1 MTSGYIDGGAGVA
14 LVSASGNIN
23 DSTLLGGS
31 SDDTFDLSQSLV
43 GNSRIITG
51 AGNDVVKFLGTGMA
65 NTFTGA
71 SIVGGAGNDSIEW
84 KFGVSNTNTGSAT
97 NTYFFG
103 SSGGLDT
110 LSFAT
115 KGTTGGSGE
124 YALTIA
130 IDESYGATSGFT
142 FTTST
147 SLITIASGSASIF
160 VAGMTGDRSQTNGQA
175 SHLGF
180 TLTTVSSS
188 VITDLG

>member
-1 MTSGYIDGGAGVA
+1 MPVLIQSALRGNDFRYIDAGAGVA
-14 LVSASGNIN
+14 LVSFRNIN

-84 KFGVSNTNTGSAT
+84 KFGSTNTNTGSAT

-103 SSGGLDT
+103 SGGGLDT

-115 KGTTGGSGE
+115 KGTTGALE

-130 IDESYGATSGFT
+130 VDESFE
-142 FTTST
+142 
-147 SLITIASGSASIF
+147 LQ
-160 VAGMTGDRSQTNGQA
+160 V
-175 SHLGF
+175 
-180 TLTTVSSS
+180 VSPSP
-188 VITDLG
+188 LLLR